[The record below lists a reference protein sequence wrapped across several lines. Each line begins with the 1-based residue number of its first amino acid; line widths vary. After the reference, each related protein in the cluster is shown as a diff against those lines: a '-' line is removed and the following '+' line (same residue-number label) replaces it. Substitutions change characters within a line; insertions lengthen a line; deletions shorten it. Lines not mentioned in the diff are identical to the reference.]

1 MSAPPKFFGLIW
13 AFFVNE
19 AVWELFLEGS
29 EAKFTSWA
37 VWQRA
42 DYRKRQ
48 VIVMQILSALL
59 HENDRREMMTDQQ
72 FYRRWLSTESGYE
85 EDLPSAVIIQEVI
98 ALLPKQ
104 NSSSAQTVN
113 LLSPAFQ
120 SISSKTRFLNCF
132 TKGSQIPLTPFDLVR
147 IAICDG
153 QLLNLLEQ
161 NTKYPKF
168 CCAALRRYIAQFLIL
183 PMETA
188 MHQKIETKYKW
199 HEVFDVSDS
208 DLKAANAIPA
218 LETSVSRNG
227 FNFHHPFP
235 DLVDMPPRQ
244 TQLPSLFMQ
253 ESVPDQK
260 KVTIVIRKP
269 SLVDDKLKKHAS
281 PASSTVQPN
290 DAKKRKL
297 VDERVESNNIHTNDT
312 QELKDTKDAI
322 SPAQSTNF
330 DQPIENGDGKEIK
343 SSPVTP
349 KPMQELP
356 QKKSSPGSSDNNEPT
371 TIPIDEKPNMP
382 SPQPTAQENYGV
394 QKVTDKETASAL
406 DVRWEQ
412 KLQQFFKDR
421 AHALDG
427 WLDKAIARRV
437 QESIDKRSVVATVL
451 DDVKSL
457 MKEQTGQ
464 VTEEMSKELD
474 NAVRVRCRIA
484 LGLQDNVGHTEKDED
499 GKVDDAAGRLV
510 RDVFDAQFKTKES
523 DLADSMS
530 DRVLQLM
537 DQQMDKFTQ
546 RLASPMDE
554 TIQAVFSR
562 RLLAM
567 EPKLINQIDT
577 RIAELWK
584 SRMEAMSGLMNNN
597 IDMMMQQM
605 MKEKLQKA
613 NTEHIGSKHEAF
625 PASGATPTSQD
636 HSEDMPDLLTTTN
649 SRTASSWH

>member
-72 FYRRWLSTESGYE
+72 FFRRWLSTESGYE

-161 NTKYPKF
+161 NAKYPKF
-168 CCAALRRYIAQFLIL
+168 CCAAMRRYIAQFLIS

-218 LETSVSRNG
+218 LEISVSRNG

-235 DLVDMPPRQ
+235 DLVDMPSRQ

-269 SLVDDKLKKHAS
+269 SIVDDKLKKHPS

-297 VDERVESNNIHTNDT
+297 IDERAENNNIHINDT
-312 QELKDTKDAI
+312 QEVKDTKDAI
-322 SPAQSTNF
+322 SPAQSMIV
-330 DQPIENGDGKEIK
+330 DQPTDNGDGKEIK

-356 QKKSSPGSSDNNEPT
+356 QKKSSPGASDNESA
-371 TIPIDEKPNMP
+371 TIPIEEKSNMP
-382 SPQPTAQENYGV
+382 SPQPTAQENHGV
-394 QKVTDKETASAL
+394 QKATDKETGSEL
-406 DVRWEQ
+406 DIRWEQ

-457 MKEQTGQ
+457 MKDQTGQ
-464 VTEEMSKELD
+464 ITEEMSKELD
-474 NAVRVRCRIA
+474 NAVRVRCRSV
-484 LGLQDNVGHTEKDED
+484 LGLQDTVRNTAKGENE
-499 GKVDDAAGRLV
+499 KVDDAAGRLV
-510 RDVFDAQFKTKES
+510 RDVFDAQLKTKES
-523 DLADSMS
+523 ELAASMS

-537 DQQMDKFTQ
+537 DQQMDRFTQ
-546 RLASPMDE
+546 RLTSPMDE

-562 RLLAM
+562 RLLTM

-584 SRMEAMSGLMNNN
+584 SRMEAMSSLMNNN

-613 NTEHIGSKHEAF
+613 NIEHIGSKQESF
-625 PASGATPTSQD
+625 TASGATPTSQD
-636 HSEDMPDLLTTTN
+636 HSEEMPDLLTTTN
-649 SRTASSWH
+649 SRTATSWH